1 MAGLSPPTLEIPLD
15 VVYNMVKRAA
25 TGLVIGTGEGRFG
38 ELTRKS
44 VLRIVAT
51 SLVLTALF
59 CSSVL
64 LASAAPPPP
73 APPSAPPAP
82 SAPPW
87 GYPVHHVVQWGE
99 NLTKI
104 AMRYGTTVWA
114 IAQAN
119 GIWNVNYIRAG
130 QILLIPVSGPGPGP
144 GHVYIVQSGDTLS
157 RIAWR
162 FGTTVWA
169 LAQLNGIWN
178 PHLIYIGQKLYIP

>member
-157 RIAWR
+157 GIAWR